1 MLGALSMGWFAAVCA
16 IVVVVL
22 LAALGWIMSRFQKAG
37 PNEAI
42 VVYGFGRQRIVVGG
56 AVFVWPVINE
66 VKRLSLEIMTLD
78 VTTPEV
84 PTDLGVPV
92 TVDGVAQVKIGEND
106 EMVRTAAGQFLSK
119 TIQDVRNVALQT
131 LEGHLRAILGTM
143 TVEAIYK
150 QRDEFAQRVQEVAT
164 NDLAGMGMRIVS
176 FTIKEIRDSH
186 GYLEALG
193 KKRIAEVKRDAII
206 GERTAD
212 KEARAQAAMQDKEA
226 RTAEAVQD
234 ADAKAAER
242 DRNIRAAQYVAQEQ
256 EAKAQADLAHAL
268 QTAKTQQSVEKETIQ
283 VEVVSKEM
291 QTQVQMREID
301 RKERELDATVRK
313 PAEAEQFKIETLA
326 AAEQERRIREAEGEG
341 TATERL
347 GVGRAAAT
355 KAEGLAQADVI
366 QAQGLAEAEVIRQK
380 GFAEAEAMM
389 KKAQAWQNYNEAAI
403 TEKVIEVLPS
413 IAAAIAQP
421 LAQTEKIVM
430 VNVGGGEGAGGIG
443 ASRITQDVANVI
455 SQLPPVVEAL
465 SGIDFTDMLK
475 RLPHI
480 GQKPPPAPPQTPQ
493 TPETGSAP
501 AGSS

>member
-1 MLGALSMGWFAAVCA
+1 MFGLPPWVIAVSA
-16 IVVVVL
+16 VVVVVL
-22 LAALGWIMSRFQKAG
+22 LAFMSWVFSRFQKAG

-42 VVYGFGRQRIVVGG
+42 VVYGMGRQRIVVGG
-56 AVFVWPVINE
+56 AVFVYPVVND
-66 VKRLSLEIMTLD
+66 VKRMSLEIMTLD

-92 TVDGVAQVKIGEND
+92 TVDGVAQVKIGESD
-106 EMVRTAAGQFLSK
+106 EMVRTAAGQLLNK
-119 TIQDVRNVALQT
+119 NMQEVRNIALQT

-150 QRDEFAQRVQEVAT
+150 QRDEFAQRVQEVAA

-212 KEARAQAAMQDKEA
+212 REARAQAAQQDKEA
-226 RTAEAVQD
+226 RTAEAGAD

-242 DRNIRAAQYVAQEQ
+242 DRNIRAAQYTAQEQ
-256 EAKAQADLAHAL
+256 EAKAQADLAHPL
-268 QTAKTQQSVEKETIQ
+268 QTAKTEQLVEKEKVQ
-283 VEVVSKEM
+283 VEVVNKEM
-291 QTQVQMREID
+291 QTQVQSREIE

-313 PAEAEQFKIETLA
+313 PAEAEQFKIQTLA
-326 AAEQERRIREAEGEG
+326 AAERERRIQEAEGEA

-355 KAEGLAQADVI
+355 KVEGLAGADVI
-366 QAQGLAEAEVIRQK
+366 QAQGLAQAEVIRQK

-403 TEKVIEVLPS
+403 IEKVIEVLPS
-413 IAAAIAQP
+413 VASAVAQP
-421 LAQTEKIVM
+421 LAKTEKIVM
-430 VNVGGGEGAGGIG
+430 VNVGGGDGGGIG
-443 ASRITQDVANVI
+443 ASRITQDIAHVI

-475 RLPHI
+475 RLPDI
-480 GQKPPPAPPQTPQ
+480 GKRVAPGQPAPAEQTPQ
-493 TPETGSAP
+493 SPASGAP
-501 AGSS
+501 AAS